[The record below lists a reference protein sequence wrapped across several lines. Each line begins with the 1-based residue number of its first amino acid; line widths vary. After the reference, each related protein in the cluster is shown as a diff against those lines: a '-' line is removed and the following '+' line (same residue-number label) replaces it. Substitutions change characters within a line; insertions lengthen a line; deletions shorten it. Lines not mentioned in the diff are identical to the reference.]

1 MSLRRKRYDLAID
14 NAAHHARRKVVAF
27 VGILIVLFNIV
38 GGFGKGLAGDN
49 TSPTLADLTG
59 DFIVICTG
67 AGMIV
72 VDRDGKPVDPG
83 SHGIPEIC
91 PFCLPL
97 AHGAVAAPAAPVLSS
112 PILTGSVDISMPE
125 GAAFPKCVRLA
136 NAHSPR
142 GPPRA

>member
-1 MSLRRKRYDLAID
+1 LSLRRTSYDLAID

-27 VGILIVLFNIV
+27 LGILIVLFNIV
-38 GGFGKGLAGDN
+38 GGFSKGLAGDN
-49 TSPTLADLTG
+49 SSPALTDLTG
-59 DFIVICTG
+59 DLIVICTG

-83 SHGIPEIC
+83 SGGLPEIC

-97 AHGAVAAPAAPVLSS
+97 AHGAVAAPAAPVLSM
-112 PILTGSVDISMPE
+112 PILTGSVDVSMPKE
-125 GAAFPKCVRLA
+125 AASPKCVRLA